1 MKIDPS
7 EKQQPIISPT
17 TVRPVYSEDTK
28 NNFTQILDDTVQK
41 SSSAKVDQGGL
52 LRPSIPPNITNQP
65 VSGKTESRVAYGL
78 LDALEN
84 YKALLEDPSAN
95 LKMVAPAVEKMRS
108 LSKRMPSVLDQM
120 DEKNPVKMV
129 VKDALVHISK
139 EIERFDMG
147 YYVDD

>member
-7 EKQQPIISPT
+7 QKQQHIISPT
-17 TVRPVYSEDTK
+17 TVHPAYREDAK
-28 NNFTQILDDTVQK
+28 NDFAKLLDDTVQK
-41 SSSAKVDQGGL
+41 SSSAKVEKGGL

-65 VSGKTESRVAYGL
+65 ASGTTESRAAHGL

-84 YKALLEDPSAN
+84 YKALLEDPTAN

-108 LSKRMPSVLDQM
+108 LSKLTPSVLDQIA
-120 DEKNPVKMV
+120 EENPVNMV
-129 VKDALVHISK
+129 VKEALVHMSK

-147 YYVDD
+147 YYVED